1 MKCIRCNKDFQEGEG
16 NLCPECKKKFE
27 LEQATS
33 QNAKTVKINPFKRF
47 YSNKVKMYLTQ
58 KEKVKN
64 LAIGLGALIVL
75 IIIIASVKGNGGNI
89 DILGKIGN
97 LREYGYADRDNGWI
111 YYVAPDSELS
121 KMGIYKIKENGDKPK
136 ELNTIGKYDIMS
148 INAYNNYLYFIVQSS
163 SSYSKDGDTFDNKI
177 YKMKN
182 DGTELEVIND
192 NITKLIKGYNV
203 SIELDYNTIKYV
215 EYILKDTNI
224 INKDYKDR
232 INITFETAV
241 DNINVIKKKLNN
253 HIKSFSII
261 NETYIRK

>member
-1 MKCIRCNKDFQEGEG
+1 MYTIKNNIEKTIIINKS
-16 NLCPECKKKFE
+16 KFISKSYFVTDINE
-27 LEQATS
+27 TKTIINSLKDEYKDATHICF
-33 QNAKTVKINPFKRF
+33 AYKINNIIKYNDDNEP
-47 YSNKVKMYLTQ
+47 SNTAGLPIYNVI
-58 KEKVKN
+58 EKNN
-64 LAIGLGALIVL
+64 LNCVL
-75 IIIIASVKGNGGNI
+75 IIVIRYFGGI
-89 DILGKIGN
+89 KLGAGG
-97 LREYGYADRDNGWI
+97 LTR
-111 YYVAPDSELS
+111 
-121 KMGIYKIKENGDKPK
+121 
-136 ELNTIGKYDIMS
+136 
-148 INAYNNYLYFIVQSS
+148 AYSNSA
-163 SSYSKDGDTFDNKI
+163 
-177 YKMKN
+177 
-182 DGTELEVIND
+182 LEVIND

>member
-1 MKCIRCNKDFQEGEG
+1 MYTIKNNIEKTIIINKS
-16 NLCPECKKKFE
+16 KFISKSYFVTDINE
-27 LEQATS
+27 TKTIINSLKDEYKDATHICF
-33 QNAKTVKINPFKRF
+33 AYKINNIIKYNDDNEP
-47 YSNKVKMYLTQ
+47 SNTAGLPIYNVI
-58 KEKVKN
+58 EKNN
-64 LAIGLGALIVL
+64 LNCVL
-75 IIIIASVKGNGGNI
+75 IIVIRYFGGI
-89 DILGKIGN
+89 KLGAGG
-97 LREYGYADRDNGWI
+97 LTR
-111 YYVAPDSELS
+111 
-121 KMGIYKIKENGDKPK
+121 
-136 ELNTIGKYDIMS
+136 
-148 INAYNNYLYFIVQSS
+148 AYSTS
-163 SSYSKDGDTFDNKI
+163 A
-177 YKMKN
+177 
-182 DGTELEVIND
+182 LEVIND

>member
-1 MKCIRCNKDFQEGEG
+1 MYTIKNNIEKTIIINKS
-16 NLCPECKKKFE
+16 KFISKSYFVTDINE
-27 LEQATS
+27 TKTIINSLKDEYKDATHICF
-33 QNAKTVKINPFKRF
+33 AYKINSIIKYNDDNEP
-47 YSNKVKMYLTQ
+47 SNTAGLPIYNVI
-58 KEKVKN
+58 EKNN
-64 LAIGLGALIVL
+64 LNCVL
-75 IIIIASVKGNGGNI
+75 IIVIRYFGGI
-89 DILGKIGN
+89 KLGAGG
-97 LREYGYADRDNGWI
+97 LTR
-111 YYVAPDSELS
+111 
-121 KMGIYKIKENGDKPK
+121 
-136 ELNTIGKYDIMS
+136 
-148 INAYNNYLYFIVQSS
+148 AYSTS
-163 SSYSKDGDTFDNKI
+163 A
-177 YKMKN
+177 
-182 DGTELEVIND
+182 LEVIND

>member
-1 MKCIRCNKDFQEGEG
+1 MYTIKNNIEKTIIINKS
-16 NLCPECKKKFE
+16 KFISKSYFVTDINE
-27 LEQATS
+27 TKTIINSLKDEYKDATHICF
-33 QNAKTVKINPFKRF
+33 AYKINSIIKYNDDNEP
-47 YSNKVKMYLTQ
+47 SNTAGLPIYNVI
-58 KEKVKN
+58 EKNN
-64 LAIGLGALIVL
+64 LNCVL
-75 IIIIASVKGNGGNI
+75 IIVIRYFGGI
-89 DILGKIGN
+89 KLGAGG
-97 LREYGYADRDNGWI
+97 LTR
-111 YYVAPDSELS
+111 
-121 KMGIYKIKENGDKPK
+121 
-136 ELNTIGKYDIMS
+136 
-148 INAYNNYLYFIVQSS
+148 AYSNSA
-163 SSYSKDGDTFDNKI
+163 
-177 YKMKN
+177 
-182 DGTELEVIND
+182 LEVIND